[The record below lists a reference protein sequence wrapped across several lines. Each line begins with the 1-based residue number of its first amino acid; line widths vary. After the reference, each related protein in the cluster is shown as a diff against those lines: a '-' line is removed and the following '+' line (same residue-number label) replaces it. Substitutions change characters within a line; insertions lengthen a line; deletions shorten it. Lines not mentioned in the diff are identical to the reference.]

1 VPAPPAPEIDGR
13 PALAGDWPQMVTKKA
28 SPGRPRTGRA
38 VQGRGA
44 LVRFS
49 REEYEIIQR
58 AIAIQTEGVV
68 GGSAVTVAAFARHAA
83 LGVAQRILHDAE
95 GEKLPQA

>member
-1 VPAPPAPEIDGR
+1 MAK
-13 PALAGDWPQMVTKKA
+13 KKA
-28 SPGRPRTGRA
+28 AGRPRPGQGQEGRS
-38 VQGRGA
+38 A

-49 REEYEIIQR
+49 REEYEIIER

-95 GEKLPQA
+95 GAKLPQA

>member
-1 VPAPPAPEIDGR
+1 MAK
-13 PALAGDWPQMVTKKA
+13 KKA
-28 SPGRPRTGRA
+28 AGRPRPRHGQ
-38 VQGRGA
+38 QGRSA

-49 REEYEIIQR
+49 REEYEIIER

-68 GGSAVTVAAFARHAA
+68 GGNAVTVSAFARHAA

>member
-1 VPAPPAPEIDGR
+1 MAKKKAAGSRRTDRAPEGR
-13 PALAGDWPQMVTKKA
+13 
-28 SPGRPRTGRA
+28 S
-38 VQGRGA
+38 A

-49 REEYEIIQR
+49 PEEYEIVER

-68 GGSAVTVAAFARHAA
+68 GGSAVTVAAFARHAS

>member
-1 VPAPPAPEIDGR
+1 MAK
-13 PALAGDWPQMVTKKA
+13 KKA
-28 SPGRPRTGRA
+28 AGRPRSSQGQEGRS
-38 VQGRGA
+38 A
-44 LVRFS
+44 LVRYS
-49 REEYEIIQR
+49 PEEYEIIER

-68 GGSAVTVAAFARHAA
+68 GGNAVTVAAFARHAS

>member
-1 VPAPPAPEIDGR
+1 MAK
-13 PALAGDWPQMVTKKA
+13 KKA
-28 SPGRPRTGRA
+28 ARAPRASRG
-38 VQGRGA
+38 VGERGA
-44 LVRFS
+44 LVRFT
-49 REEYEIIQR
+49 REEYEIVER

-68 GGSAVTVAAFARHAA
+68 GGNAVTVAAFAKHAS